1 MNNNLTATATTA
13 TITTIIDLIAKVWQG
28 DVTLP
33 KNTANALI
41 DVEQLDKEGIIVKD
55 NFDGSMT
62 FTRKNIVANN
72 KVNGHKYEMPSFADE
87 VRGLL
92 KQAIDGKHSCN
103 ILLTGAMGTGKTE
116 FVYEMAKEMGFARVY
131 QVNGSEGLT
140 AFDFFGTMAV
150 DVDPITKQNFTRFDK
165 GALYNAFIEGT
176 EVDSNGNQILYNADG
191 TINTD
196 GKGQPKVIGKPAIF
210 FLDEFAA
217 MLPEVFLGVF
227 NRAMEIPRE
236 NGASRS
242 IEITGDNGR
251 VVKSHPGMVMFFSG
265 NTVGTGNNGKY
276 QMSYTA
282 QSNRMDE
289 STLNRIS
296 SSFKFGYNRKAE
308 YNIALGLL
316 NDDLEVAKLLN
327 LRDKMRSMFKNEQ
340 IERVFSTRTLVQIC
354 NTAKAYREMG
364 VKDWITKSI
373 KTSVYEM
380 LPENDK
386 HAWNETV
393 RAIWNVD
400 YMQNEMNEKA
410 DYDYL

>member
-1 MNNNLTATATTA
+1 MSNTT
-13 TITTIIDLIAKVWQG
+13 TITKITANELISKVWKG
-28 DVTLP
+28 DVTLSNDVA
-33 KNTANALI
+33 KSVM
-41 DVEQLDKEGIIVKD
+41 DVEMFDKEGIIIKKNDDDTV
-55 NFDGSMT
+55 T
-62 FTRKNIVANN
+62 FTRTNIVPTL
-72 KVNGHKYEMPSFADE
+72 VEQGHKYEMPKFANE
-87 VRGLL
+87 VRALL

-116 FVYEMAKEMGFARVY
+116 FVYEMAKEMGFAKVF

-150 DVDPITKQNFTRFDK
+150 DVDPITKQNYTRFDK
-165 GALYNAFIEGT
+165 GALYNAFIQGT
-176 EVDSNGNQILYNADG
+176 EVDKDGNQILYNADG
-191 TINTD
+191 TVNTD

-282 QSNRMDE
+282 QSNKMDE
-289 STLNRIS
+289 STLNRLTGS
-296 SSFKFGYNRKAE
+296 YKFGYNRNAE
-308 YNIALGLL
+308 KNIALGLL

-327 LRDKMRSMFKNEQ
+327 LRDKMREMFKNERV
-340 IERVFSTRTLVQIC
+340 ERVFSTRTLVQIC
-354 NTAKAYREMG
+354 NTAKAYRASNIDNWM
-364 VKDWITKSI
+364 TKAI
-373 KTSVYEM
+373 KNSVFEM
-380 LPENDK
+380 LSDIDK
-386 HAWNETV
+386 PAWNETI
-393 RAIWNVD
+393 RTIWFVD
-400 YMQNEMNEKA
+400 FMQEDVKDKNE
-410 DYDYL
+410 YDYL